1 MPRDM
6 SNNAGNQQNK
16 NVQLNLDALGDVAND
31 SVNFGSNEK
40 PELPGE
46 VEATIVG
53 VDFYRRNELQTNQN
67 DPAKKYFKCILAI
80 ETEFEFDGKTV
91 RSRDNYSGL
100 RYIPQLDEFSQVARD
115 ANGEPVLARLWLGE
129 TSKFGKL
136 FLKAQEFDSSI
147 KSYSDFLN
155 FINTQKK
162 CVIKTEHT
170 NYGGKDYVGEVIQR
184 FI

>member
-6 SNNAGNQQNK
+6 SNGNGNSK

-31 SVNFGSNEK
+31 TVNFGSTEK
-40 PELPGE
+40 PELNGE
-46 VEATIVG
+46 VEATIVS
-53 VDFYRRNELQTNQN
+53 VDFYRRNEIQANQN

-80 ETEFEFDGKTV
+80 ETEFEFEGKKV

-100 RYIPQLDEFSQVARD
+100 RYIPKLNEYSEVVRD
-115 ANGEPVLARLWLGE
+115 ANGEPILERLWLGE

-136 FLKAQEFDSSI
+136 FLKAQEFDGSI
-147 KSYSDFLN
+147 QSYSDFLS
-155 FINTQKK
+155 FINKQKK

-170 NYGGKDYVGEVIQR
+170 SFGGKDYVGEIIQR